1 MERLQV
7 ERYYH
12 IYNHANGDDNI
23 FRNEENMRFF
33 LMKYEEHV
41 TPVVDNLAYSLL
53 LNHFHS
59 VVRIKSLLE
68 YVLTGHEGF
77 LIFLTGKLKYA
88 NQLADYQQLLKQIN
102 QNRANIPKGSNAGDL
117 NSLYPELRKLTM
129 VYEDFVSKQY
139 SNFFSCYT
147 QSFNKLFGRRGSLFM
162 KPFKRKPVLSS
173 NLRNLI
179 IYVICNPL
187 HHGFVTNIYDWKYTG
202 PKIENDTRISLDMD
216 ALFRIFDG
224 FENFKYSIENNRYTP
239 IKE

>member
-12 IYNHANGDDNI
+12 IFNHANGDDNI

-33 LMKYEEHV
+33 LMKYEKHV

-53 LNHFHS
+53 RNHFHS

-68 YVLTGHEGF
+68 YALSSHEGF
-77 LIFLTGKLKYA
+77 LTYLTGKFKYA
-88 NQLADYQQLLKQIN
+88 NQLADYQRLLKEVN
-102 QNRANIPKGSNAGDL
+102 QDNVNVSGGLKARDM
-117 NSLYPELRKLTM
+117 NSLSPILRELTM

-139 SNFFSCYT
+139 SNLFSSYT
-147 QSFNKLFGRRGSLFM
+147 QSFNKLFSRCGSLFM
-162 KPFKRKPVLSS
+162 KPFKRKSVLSS
-173 NLRNLI
+173 DLRDVI

-202 PKIENDTRISLDMD
+202 PKNENDTTISLDMD

-224 FENFKYSIENNRYTP
+224 FENLKYSIANNRYSQ